1 MVNKM
6 LENEKFYE
14 QDDLKGMLKGNEI
27 SGDGMQG
34 KYFAICDNR
43 KAYLAT
49 YSSSD
54 NVFFSVIPA
63 GVKILG
69 YVPTKDTKE
78 KLEIMHIEELKSEI
92 VELYMTSCQMII

>member
-1 MVNKM
+1 M

-14 QDDLKGMLKGNEI
+14 QDDLKEMLKGNEI
-27 SGDGMQG
+27 SGDEMQG

-49 YSSSD
+49 YSSSC

-63 GVKILG
+63 EVKVLG

-78 KLEIMHIEELKSEI
+78 KLEIM
-92 VELYMTSCQMII
+92 

>member
-1 MVNKM
+1 MVKKM

-27 SGDGMQG
+27 SSDGMQG

-49 YSSSD
+49 YLNSL
-54 NVFFSVIPA
+54 I
-63 GVKILG
+63 
-69 YVPTKDTKE
+69 
-78 KLEIMHIEELKSEI
+78 
-92 VELYMTSCQMII
+92 QR